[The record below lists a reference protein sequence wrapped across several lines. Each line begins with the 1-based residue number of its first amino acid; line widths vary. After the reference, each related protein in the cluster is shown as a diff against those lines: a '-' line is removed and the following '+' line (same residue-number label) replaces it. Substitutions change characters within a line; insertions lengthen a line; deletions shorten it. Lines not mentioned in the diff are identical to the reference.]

1 MFNSKIDYKCEKCE
15 TIFDSKYILE
25 THLNRKTSCIV
36 FYIKISDDKYAC
48 KFCNKE
54 YTRSNSIKTH
64 IETCFEKLK
73 YDKEKE
79 IEYLKIAHNIELETK
94 NKEICELKNLNEDYK
109 NIINQHKTENQKLK
123 IELKKSQDLIHKLSS
138 KKSKKK
144 TANSTNINNT
154 TNTNS
159 NNTTNNITNSNN
171 NSNITTN
178 LINIVNFGDE
188 SISKLTI
195 KDKKEILE
203 NCLFSIVK
211 CVEKVHFNDA
221 IPEQQ
226 NSYITG
232 LKSEFGYKFIDGKFI
247 ATDIDDLIDTII
259 ENRKEDVRDILE
271 NRKDMKI
278 SKLTIDKIEDL
289 LDKLDSNEGD
299 LEYIRKEIRLLLFNN
314 KDKVINNK
322 LLQDTDIIV

>member
-1 MFNSKIDYKCEKCE
+1 
-15 TIFDSKYILE
+15 
-25 THLNRKTSCIV
+25 LNYSIE
-36 FYIKISDDKYAC
+36 IS
-48 KFCNKE
+48 
-54 YTRSNSIKTH
+54 
-64 IETCFEKLK
+64 
-73 YDKEKE
+73 
-79 IEYLKIAHNIELETK
+79 
-94 NKEICELKNLNEDYK
+94 ELKNLNEDYK
-109 NIINQHKTENQKLK
+109 NVINQKIVEIQKLK
-123 IELKKSQDLIHKLSS
+123 LELKKTQDINYKLSS
-138 KKSKKK
+138 KKSNATKKNQID
-144 TANSTNINNT
+144 NSTNNNSNNTINNT
-154 TNTNS
+154 TNNS
-159 NNTTNNITNSNN
+159 NNITNSNN
-171 NSNITTN
+171 NSNNTTN
-178 LINIVNFGDE
+178 LISIVNFGNE
-188 SISKLTI
+188 SIAKLTA

-259 ENRKEDVRDILE
+259 ENRKEDVREILE
-271 NRKDMKI
+271 NRKDMRI

-322 LLQDTDIIV
+322 MLQDIDIIV

>member
-1 MFNSKIDYKCEKCE
+1 MNYSIE
-15 TIFDSKYILE
+15 
-25 THLNRKTSCIV
+25 
-36 FYIKISDDKYAC
+36 IS
-48 KFCNKE
+48 
-54 YTRSNSIKTH
+54 
-64 IETCFEKLK
+64 
-73 YDKEKE
+73 
-79 IEYLKIAHNIELETK
+79 
-94 NKEICELKNLNEDYK
+94 ELKNLNEDYK
-109 NIINQHKTENQKLK
+109 NVINQKIVEIQKLK
-123 IELKKSQDLIHKLSS
+123 LELKKTQDINYKLSS
-138 KKSKKK
+138 KKSNATKKNQID
-144 TANSTNINNT
+144 NSTNNNSNNTINNT
-154 TNTNS
+154 TNNS
-159 NNTTNNITNSNN
+159 NNITNSNN
-171 NSNITTN
+171 NSNNTTN
-178 LINIVNFGDE
+178 LISIVNFGNE
-188 SISKLTI
+188 SIAKLTA

-259 ENRKEDVRDILE
+259 ENRKEDVREILE
-271 NRKDMKI
+271 NRKDMRI

-322 LLQDTDIIV
+322 MLQDIDIIV